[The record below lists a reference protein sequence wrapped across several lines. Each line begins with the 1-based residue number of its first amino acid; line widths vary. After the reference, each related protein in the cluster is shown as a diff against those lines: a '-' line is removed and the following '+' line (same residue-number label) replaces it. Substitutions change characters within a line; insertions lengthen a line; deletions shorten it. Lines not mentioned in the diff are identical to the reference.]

1 MDQSSSSNNPSS
13 RTSAAI
19 ENDRSGSSPPA
30 ARMTEE
36 SFGRDDE
43 LARLRSRVAEL
54 QKERDHLVAV
64 VDILQDVSGS
74 LHFVDILQSIARK
87 LGDAFGLDRC
97 TIFLASEQDE
107 VRLVASY
114 EDPTLRNLV
123 VDLNRYPE
131 LRRAFESKETVF
143 IPDAT
148 NDPMLRSVKSQLDL
162 RNVRSIVVVPIQWQG
177 AVIGAIFL
185 RTERDA
191 QPFSDADV
199 HFCQVV
205 ASLTAKA
212 LRNAHRFETLMRSQ
226 KGASEVQRKSELQ
239 RVALLAFIRRLL
251 DRYATAEDHMWAETL
266 LPKASD
272 QELER
277 LVAVAMKV
285 FEEESRG

>member
-1 MDQSSSSNNPSS
+1 MAASESDQSQV
-13 RTSAAI
+13 
-19 ENDRSGSSPPA
+19 SSPA
-30 ARMTEE
+30 APTGGEAP
-36 SFGRDDE
+36 SFDRDDE
-43 LARLRSRVAEL
+43 VARLRSRVAEL
-54 QKERDHLVAV
+54 QRERDHLLAV
-64 VDILQDVSGS
+64 VDILQEISSS
-74 LHFVDILQSIARK
+74 LHFIDILQSIARK

-97 TIFLASEQDE
+97 AIFLAGEKDE

-114 EDPTLRNLV
+114 EDPTIRNLV

-131 LRRAFESKETVF
+131 LQRAFESKETVF

-148 NDPMLRSVKSQLDL
+148 SDPMLRSIKSTLDT

-185 RTERDA
+185 RTEREA
-191 QPFSDADV
+191 EPFSDADV

-226 KGASEVQRKSELQ
+226 KGASEVQRRSELQ
-239 RVALLAFIRRLL
+239 RVALIGYMRRLL
-251 DRYATAEDHMWAETL
+251 DRYATSEDHMWAETL

-277 LVAVAMKV
+277 LVSVAMAV
-285 FEEESRG
+285 LEEEAGG

>member
-1 MDQSSSSNNPSS
+1 MDQSSNSAPKSSGP
-13 RTSAAI
+13 TAAK
-19 ENDRSGSSPPA
+19 ENGRSIPNLTTAPTG
-30 ARMTEE
+30 E

-43 LARLRSRVAEL
+43 VTRLRSRVADL
-54 QKERDHLVAV
+54 QRERDHLVAV
-64 VDILQDVSGS
+64 VDILQEISSS

-97 TIFLASEQDE
+97 AIFLAGEKDE

-114 EDPTLRNLV
+114 EDPAIRNLV

-131 LRRAFESKETVF
+131 LKRAFESKETVF

-148 NDPMLRSVKSQLDL
+148 ADPMLRSIKSTLDT

-191 QPFSDADV
+191 EPFSDSDV

-226 KGASEVQRKSELQ
+226 KGASEVQRRSELQ
-239 RVALLAFIRRLL
+239 RIALVAFVRRLL
-251 DRYATAEDHMWAETL
+251 DRYATSEDHMWAETL

-277 LVAVAMKV
+277 LVAVAIKV
-285 FEEESRG
+285 LEEEGSG

>member
-1 MDQSSSSNNPSS
+1 MNQSNSTGMGSGQAPS
-13 RTSAAI
+13 A
-19 ENDRSGSSPPA
+19 NDRSTISLGSATS
-30 ARMTEE
+30 EE
-36 SFGRDDE
+36 SYGHDDE
-43 LARLRSRVAEL
+43 VARLRSRVAEL
-54 QKERDHLVAV
+54 QRERDHLVAI
-64 VDILQDVSGS
+64 VDILQEISSS

-97 TIFLASEQDE
+97 AIFLAGEKDE

-114 EDPTLRNLV
+114 EDPTIRNLV

-131 LRRAFESKETVF
+131 LKRAFESKETVF

-148 NDPMLRSVKSQLDL
+148 SDPMLRSIKSALDT

-185 RTERDA
+185 RTARDA
-191 QPFSDADV
+191 EPFSDADG

-226 KGASEVQRKSELQ
+226 KGASEVQRRSERQ
-239 RVALLAFIRRLL
+239 RIAMIAFVRRLL
-251 DRYATAEDHMWAETL
+251 DRYATSEDHMWAETL

-272 QELER
+272 EELER
-277 LVAVAMKV
+277 LVGVAMKV
-285 FEEESRG
+285 LEEEAQG